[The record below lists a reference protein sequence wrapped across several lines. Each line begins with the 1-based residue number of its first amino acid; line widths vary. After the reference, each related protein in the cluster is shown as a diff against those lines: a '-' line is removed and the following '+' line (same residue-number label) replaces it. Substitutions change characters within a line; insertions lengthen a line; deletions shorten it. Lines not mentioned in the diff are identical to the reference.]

1 VNITIA
7 ERIRGKVIYLLG
19 IILLLHLTYPF
30 SEMGI
35 IQAILYLLVYCSLL
49 GFGVY
54 FIFSTRL
61 RFILMPVLV
70 LTTVIIGGVWIADP
84 ANIVLSIVTFSL
96 LTVFLIAITIT
107 LFEFVFQAAK
117 ITRDV
122 LLAAIAVYLLI
133 GNIFTTSYTV
143 LDIVTRATMNQG
155 AFIIG
160 GDPSV
165 PVTWQKLFYYS
176 YTTLTTMG
184 YGDILPATSM
194 AQSVATLEAI
204 LGVLYV
210 AILVGRLVGVY
221 SAGE

>member
-1 VNITIA
+1 MNITIA

-19 IILLLHLTYPF
+19 IILLLHLTYPL
-30 SEMGI
+30 SEMGMT
-35 IQAILYLLVYCSLL
+35 QAILYLLVYCALL
-49 GFGVY
+49 GLGIY
-54 FIFSTRL
+54 FIGSTRL
-61 RFILMPVLV
+61 RFILMLV
-70 LTTVIIGGVWIADP
+70 LALTIVIIGGVSIADP
-84 ANIVLSIVTFSL
+84 TNTVLSIVTFSL
-96 LTVFLIAITIT
+96 LTVFLITITVT
-107 LFEFVFQAAK
+107 LFEFVFQAPK

-122 LLAAIAVYLLI
+122 LLAAMSVYLLI
-133 GNIFTTSYTV
+133 GSIFTTSYTG
-143 LDIVTRATMNQG
+143 LDILTRATMNQG

-176 YTTLTTMG
+176 FTTLTTMG
-184 YGDILPATSM
+184 YGDILPVTSM